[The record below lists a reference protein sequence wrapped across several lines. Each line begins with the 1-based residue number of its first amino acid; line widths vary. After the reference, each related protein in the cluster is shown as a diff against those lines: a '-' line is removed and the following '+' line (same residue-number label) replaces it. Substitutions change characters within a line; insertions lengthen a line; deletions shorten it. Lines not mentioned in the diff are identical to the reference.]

1 MKGLCFK
8 NTSFAWHTQ
17 AALGAGMR
25 CLVTY
30 TNSTKSQKFDGAEY
44 VVSSL
49 SKSVPLSD
57 LLQVASAAYDDR
69 VTQKV

>member
-1 MKGLCFK
+1 M
-8 NTSFAWHTQ
+8 Q

-30 TNSTKSQKFDGAEY
+30 TNSTKSQKFEGAEY

-49 SKSVPLSD
+49 SNSVALSD
-57 LLQVASAAYDDR
+57 LLNVAPAAFDDR

>member
-1 MKGLCFK
+1 
-8 NTSFAWHTQ
+8 
-17 AALGAGMR
+17 MR